1 MFKFIRRLFFICI
14 LFVVLLVGGIMY
26 INYHNYSN
34 LTKDLP
40 IVSNDITKDDT
51 NENSDTYSSNSIP
64 EVKMVKESASIS
76 QVMSDIVSNEDNYDL
91 LVRCDDLS
99 SLVYWNKND
108 KKVSIVPLE
117 DSDSFDTLSSKTDK
131 YINLSDYTMDD
142 LNSLK
147 DEFLS
152 GDISKKLS
160 IVSNVLKNSDTN
172 IKESDLIGMYL
183 SYASN

>member
-1 MFKFIRRLFFICI
+1 
-14 LFVVLLVGGIMY
+14 MY

-34 LTKDLP
+34 FTKNLTT
-40 IVSNDITKDDT
+40 VSNDTINPSKDSDT
-51 NENSDTYSSNSIP
+51 NNSTPIP

-91 LVRCDDLS
+91 LVRCDDIS
-99 SLVYWNKND
+99 SLVYWNKNN
-108 KKVSIVPLE
+108 KRVSIVPLE
-117 DSDSFDTLSSKTDK
+117 DNDDFDTLSSKTDK

-142 LNSLK
+142 LESLK

-160 IVSNVLKNSDTN
+160 IVSNILKNSDTN

>member
-14 LFVVLLVGGIMY
+14 FFIVALVGGIMY

-34 LTKDLP
+34 FTKDLTT
-40 IVSNDITKDDT
+40 VSNDTINPSKDSDT
-51 NENSDTYSSNSIP
+51 NNSTSIP

-91 LVRCDDLS
+91 LVRCDDIS

-108 KKVSIVPLE
+108 KRVSIVPLE

>member
-14 LFVVLLVGGIMY
+14 FFIVALVGGIIY

-34 LTKDLP
+34 FTKDLTT
-40 IVSNDITKDDT
+40 VSNDTINPSKDSDT
-51 NENSDTYSSNSIP
+51 NNSTSIP

-91 LVRCDDLS
+91 LVRCDDIS

-108 KKVSIVPLE
+108 KRVSIVPLE

>member
-14 LFVVLLVGGIMY
+14 FFIVALVGGIMY

-34 LTKDLP
+34 FTKDLTT
-40 IVSNDITKDDT
+40 VSNDTINPSKDSDT
-51 NENSDTYSSNSIP
+51 NNSTSIP

-76 QVMSDIVSNEDNYDL
+76 QVMSDIVFDEDNYDL

-108 KKVSIVPLE
+108 KRVSIVPLE

-142 LNSLK
+142 LESLK

>member
-1 MFKFIRRLFFICI
+1 
-14 LFVVLLVGGIMY
+14 MY
-26 INYHNYSN
+26 INYRNYSN
-34 LTKDLP
+34 FTKDLTT
-40 IVSNDITKDDT
+40 VSNDTINASKDSDT
-51 NENSDTYSSNSIP
+51 NNSTSIP

-76 QVMSDIVSNEDNYDL
+76 KVMSDIVSNEDNYDL
-91 LVRCDDLS
+91 LVRCDDIS

-108 KKVSIVPLE
+108 KRVSIVPLE
-117 DSDSFDTLSSKTDK
+117 DSDDFDTLSSKTDK

-142 LNSLK
+142 LESLK

>member
-14 LFVVLLVGGIMY
+14 FFIVALVGGIMY

-34 LTKDLP
+34 FTKDLTT
-40 IVSNDITKDDT
+40 VSNDTINPSKDSDT
-51 NENSDTYSSNSIP
+51 NNSTSIP

-76 QVMSDIVSNEDNYDL
+76 QVMSDIVSDEDNYDL